1 MPETKP
7 APRSYAQVW
16 TFLAIVFPLSWA
28 LWIPVMLDK
37 TNPVFL
43 NLSGGPALA
52 AIWLAASRDSR
63 TRNPARALAFVVLVP
78 LCWIV
83 VILNVAANSNPPA
96 PLQFNPGLL
105 LPSAIS
111 AWIVSGAFSADTGV
125 RGLLRGLV
133 APQDWR
139 GPAVA
144 LLITPA
150 LLLASALVG
159 RSLGLPVAHPE
170 AGLTAGHFAAAQWT
184 GLAAIRFFHYVLF
197 TAVFEEPGWRGF
209 LLPRLQSRHSP
220 LMASVLVWLPWAV
233 WHLPL
238 DLTRPGGWSLRI
250 FIQQRVVV
258 LLIFSIVITWLYN
271 RSRGGLL
278 SAVVFHGATGSFLYV
293 LPSSAPAMVPLA
305 VVLMVVAVIAGR
317 MWRRPSKT
325 PEGAAERT
333 TASAT

>member
-1 MPETKP
+1 V
-7 APRSYAQVW
+7 RVW

-43 NLSGGPALA
+43 NLGGGPALA
-52 AIWLAASRDSR
+52 AMWMAASRDGN
-63 TRNPARALAFVVLVP
+63 TKNPARALAFAVLVP
-78 LCWIV
+78 MCWLV
-83 VILNVAANSNPPA
+83 VILNVAVNSNPPA

-111 AWIVSGAFSADTGV
+111 AWIISGAFSADTGV
-125 RGLLRGLV
+125 RGMLRGLV

-139 GPAVA
+139 GPVVA
-144 LLITPA
+144 LLIIPA
-150 LLLASALVG
+150 FLLASALMG
-159 RSLGLPVAHPE
+159 RSLGFPVANP
-170 AGLTAGHFAAAQWT
+170 AYGVTAAQWT

-209 LLPRLQSRHSP
+209 LLPRLQNRYSP
-220 LMASVLVWLPWAV
+220 LMASVLVWLPWAI

-238 DLTRPGGWSLRI
+238 DFARPGGWSLRMI
-250 FIQQRVVV
+250 LQQRGVV

-293 LPSSAPAMVPLA
+293 LPSSAPVMVPLA
-305 VVLMVVAVIAGR
+305 VILAFAAVMGGR
-317 MWRRPSKT
+317 MWRRQSV
-325 PEGAAERT
+325 PEGPVGST
-333 TASAT
+333 